1 MELYFNNMRNAY
13 DTLISAIRTDE
24 MVQAVIK
31 RQDSLVKI
39 MEKASSIFQE
49 QQLSGK
55 KRILQNDND
64 LALTITN
71 IGVETNFKEINYYK
85 NLVSDTLLFNLGM
98 KLVFSEIE
106 QRYDTLFGS
115 LRSYEKGDFEFHYK
129 VYKTITD
136 DQRSYLRDVSG
147 NSLSILE
154 MYLDKTKTKTKREY
168 SKDKIELALSRIYDS
183 LCVYYGNGLYD
194 TKIKR
199 EGAYEYE

>member
-154 MYLDKTKTKTKREY
+154 MYLDKTKTKREY
-168 SKDKIELALSRIYDS
+168 SKDKIELALNRVYNA
-183 LCVYYGNGLYD
+183 LCVYYGYQLYD
-194 TKIKR
+194 TRLKR
-199 EGAYEYE
+199 EGSYEYE

>member
-39 MEKASSIFQE
+39 MEKASSVFQE
-49 QQLSGK
+49 QQLTGK

-64 LALTITN
+64 LALTIAN
-71 IGVETNFKEINYYK
+71 IGVETNFKEINYYR

-98 KLVFSEIE
+98 KLIFSEIE

-154 MYLDKTKTKTKREY
+154 MYLDKTKTKREY

>member
-1 MELYFNNMRNAY
+1 MELYFNNMRKAY

-39 MEKASSIFQE
+39 MEKASSVFQE
-49 QQLSGK
+49 QQLTGK

-71 IGVETNFKEINYYK
+71 IGVETNFKEINYYR

-98 KLVFSEIE
+98 KLIFSEIE

-183 LCVYYGNGLYD
+183 LCIYYGNGLYD

>member
-106 QRYDTLFGS
+106 QTVWCCRIWCQAAN
-115 LRSYEKGDFEFHYK
+115 
-129 VYKTITD
+129 VKT
-136 DQRSYLRDVSG
+136 G
-147 NSLSILE
+147 
-154 MYLDKTKTKTKREY
+154 
-168 SKDKIELALSRIYDS
+168 
-183 LCVYYGNGLYD
+183 G
-194 TKIKR
+194 
-199 EGAYEYE
+199 

>member
-1 MELYFNNMRNAY
+1 MELYFNNMRKAY

-39 MEKASSIFQE
+39 MEKASSVFQE
-49 QQLSGK
+49 QQLTGK

-71 IGVETNFKEINYYK
+71 IGVETNFKEINYYR
-85 NLVSDTLLFNLGM
+85 NLVSDTLLFNLAM
-98 KLVFSEIE
+98 KLIFSEIE

-136 DQRSYLRDVSG
+136 YQRSYLRDVCS
-147 NSLSILE
+147 NSLSIL
-154 MYLDKTKTKTKREY
+154 
-168 SKDKIELALSRIYDS
+168 
-183 LCVYYGNGLYD
+183 
-194 TKIKR
+194 
-199 EGAYEYE
+199 

>member
-1 MELYFNNMRNAY
+1 MELYFNNMRKAY

-39 MEKASSIFQE
+39 MEKASSVFHE
-49 QQLSGK
+49 QQLTGK

-64 LALTITN
+64 LALTIAN
-71 IGVETNFKEINYYK
+71 IGVETNFKEINYYR

-98 KLVFSEIE
+98 KLIFSEIE

-154 MYLDKTKTKTKREY
+154 MYLDKTKTKREY

>member
-1 MELYFNNMRNAY
+1 MELYFNNMRKAY

-39 MEKASSIFQE
+39 MEKASSVFQV
-49 QQLSGK
+49 QQLTGK

-71 IGVETNFKEINYYK
+71 IGVETNFKEINYYR

-98 KLVFSEIE
+98 KLIFSEIE

-154 MYLDKTKTKTKREY
+154 MYLDKTKTKREY

>member
-1 MELYFNNMRNAY
+1 MELYFNNMRKAY

-39 MEKASSIFQE
+39 MEKASSVFQE
-49 QQLSGK
+49 QQLTGK

-71 IGVETNFKEINYYK
+71 IGVETNFKEINYYR

-98 KLVFSEIE
+98 KLIFSEIE

-136 DQRSYLRDVSG
+136 DQISYLRDVSG

-154 MYLDKTKTKTKREY
+154 MYLDKTKTKREY

>member
-71 IGVETNFKEINYYK
+71 IGVETNFKEINYYR

-98 KLVFSEIE
+98 KLIFSEIE

-154 MYLDKTKTKTKREY
+154 MYLDKTKTKREY

>member
-154 MYLDKTKTKTKREY
+154 MYLDKTKTKREY
-168 SKDKIELALSRIYDS
+168 SKDKIELALSRAYNA
-183 LCVYYGNGLYD
+183 LCVYYGYQLYD
-194 TKIKR
+194 TRLKR
-199 EGAYEYE
+199 EGSYEYE

>member
-1 MELYFNNMRNAY
+1 MELYFNNMRKAY

-39 MEKASSIFQE
+39 MEKASSVFQE
-49 QQLSGK
+49 QQLTGK
-55 KRILQNDND
+55 KRILKNDND
-64 LALTITN
+64 LALTIAN
-71 IGVETNFKEINYYK
+71 IGVETNFKEINYYR

-98 KLVFSEIE
+98 KLIFSEIE

-154 MYLDKTKTKTKREY
+154 MYLDKTKTKREY

>member
-1 MELYFNNMRNAY
+1 MELYFNNMRKAY

-39 MEKASSIFQE
+39 MEKASSVFQE
-49 QQLSGK
+49 QQLTGK

-71 IGVETNFKEINYYK
+71 IGVETNFKEINYYR

-98 KLVFSEIE
+98 KLIFSEIE

>member
-1 MELYFNNMRNAY
+1 MELYFNNMRKAY

-24 MVQAVIK
+24 MVQTVIK

-39 MEKASSIFQE
+39 MEKASSVFQE
-49 QQLSGK
+49 QQLTGK

-64 LALTITN
+64 LALTIAN
-71 IGVETNFKEINYYK
+71 IGVETNFKEINYYR

-98 KLVFSEIE
+98 KLIFSEIE

-154 MYLDKTKTKTKREY
+154 MYLDKTKTKREY

>member
-154 MYLDKTKTKTKREY
+154 MYLDKTKTKREY